1 MKKTSFFLRLTLAT
15 LVLTGVCV
23 SIKASATDVLPKT
36 PPIPKDNPQSKA
48 KIELGHILFFD
59 PRLSLD
65 NTVSC
70 NTCHDVNANG
80 IDALPTSK
88 GVGGKFG
95 ARNSPTVWNSA
106 YYSVQF
112 WDGRSA
118 TLEDQAKG
126 PMINAVEMANPSHD
140 VLVERIRKVPAYV
153 KMYEKAFGKKDAV
166 NIDNTAK
173 ALAAYERTLITPNS
187 PYDKYLKGDKK
198 AMTPEALKGLQTF
211 QTVGCVSC
219 HSGAL
224 FNGPALP
231 LGTGFYMKFPTFP
244 NAELEKKYGFSK
256 DLGRY
261 EVTKIEADKNMW
273 RVPSLRTAAVTGP
286 YFHNGLVK
294 DLHEAVKIM
303 AKLQLNKDLTDE
315 ETNNI
320 VAFLNSLKGE
330 MKKQP
335 IPKIPN

>member
-1 MKKTSFFLRLTLAT
+1 MLTT
-15 LVLTGVCV
+15 LFTFALLFQNTQ
-23 SIKASATDVLPKT
+23 ALDVLPKT

-48 KIELGHILFFD
+48 KIELGKILFFD

-65 NTVSC
+65 NTISC
-70 NTCHDVNANG
+70 NSCHDVNSAG
-80 IDALPTSK
+80 MDGQPTSK

-95 ARNSPTVWNSA
+95 GRNSPTVWNSG
-106 YYSVQF
+106 YFSVQF

-118 TLEDQAKG
+118 SLEDQAKG

-140 VLVERIRKVPAYV
+140 VLVERIRKVPTYQ
-153 KMYEKAFGKKDAV
+153 KMFEKAFGKKEPI

-173 ALAAYERTLITPNS
+173 ALAAYERTLVTPNA

-198 AMTPEALKGLQTF
+198 AMSPEALKGLQAF

-219 HSGAL
+219 HSGPL
-224 FNGPALP
+224 FNGPSLP
-231 LGTGFYMKFPTFP
+231 MGTGFYMKFPTFP

-256 DLGRY
+256 DMGRF
-261 EVTKIEADKNMW
+261 EVTKAEADKNMW
-273 RVPSLRTAAVTGP
+273 RVPSLRTVSVTAP

-294 DLHEAVKIM
+294 DLNEAVKIM
-303 AKLQLNKDLTDE
+303 AKLQLNKDLSDE

-320 VAFLNSLKGE
+320 VAFLKSLKGE
-330 MKKQP
+330 MKKQD
-335 IPKIPN
+335 IPQVPN

>member
-1 MKKTSFFLRLTLAT
+1 MKHTSLFLLFILAT
-15 LVLTGVCV
+15 SLIT
-23 SIKASATDVLPKT
+23 SASASDVLPKA
-36 PPIPKDNPQSKA
+36 PPTPKDNPQTKA
-48 KIELGHILFFD
+48 KVDLGHILFFD

-70 NTCHDVNANG
+70 NTCHDVNAHG

-112 WDGRSA
+112 WDGRAAS
-118 TLEDQAKG
+118 LEDQAKG

-153 KMYEKAFGKKDAV
+153 KLYEKAFGKKDAV

-173 ALAAYERTLITPNS
+173 ALAAYERTLITPNA

-198 AMTPEALKGLQTF
+198 AMSPDALKGLQTF
-211 QTVGCVSC
+211 QTVGCVAC
-219 HSGAL
+219 HSGPL
-224 FNGPALP
+224 FNGPTLP

-256 DLGRY
+256 DLGRF
-261 EVTKIEADKNMW
+261 EVTKIDADKNMW
-273 RVPSLRTAAVTGP
+273 RVPSLRTAAATGP
-286 YFHNGLVK
+286 YFHNGLVT
-294 DLHEAVKIM
+294 DLREAVKIM

-315 ETNNI
+315 ETNSI
-320 VAFLNSLKGE
+320 VAFLKSLKGD
-330 MKKQP
+330 MKKQA
-335 IPKIPN
+335 IPQIPN